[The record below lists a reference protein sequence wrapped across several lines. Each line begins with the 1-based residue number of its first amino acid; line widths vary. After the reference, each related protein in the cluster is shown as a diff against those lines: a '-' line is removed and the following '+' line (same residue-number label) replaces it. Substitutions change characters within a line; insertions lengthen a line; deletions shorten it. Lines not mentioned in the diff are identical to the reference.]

1 MSVLNPRNA
10 AEASDT
16 LATLTA
22 AATGMAA
29 LVYSVNV
36 IEVFVSDGTAELL
49 GHVQLAG
56 GILLVAVFAPILIL
70 LKRRRGR
77 AAGRRDDESYFGA
90 LGRHATS
97 TAFAGTLAFMI
108 LLGLLE
114 RRVLAHLTAE
124 TAVDLLIS
132 FALAM
137 FALSFFLIDRF
148 GHVGEGAGAP
158 G

>member
-1 MSVLNPRNA
+1 MSVLDPRNA
-10 AEASDT
+10 AEASDI

-22 AATGMAA
+22 AASGLAA

-49 GHVQLAG
+49 GHIQLAG
-56 GILLVAVFAPILIL
+56 GILLVAVFAPTLIL

-77 AAGRRDDESYFGA
+77 VAGRGDDESYFGA
-90 LGRHATS
+90 LGRQATS
-97 TAFAGTLAFMI
+97 TAFAITLAFMV
-108 LLGLLE
+108 LLSLLE
-114 RRVLAHLTAE
+114 RRVLEHLSAE
-124 TAVDLLIS
+124 TAVDLIIS

-148 GHVGEGAGAP
+148 GRVGEGAGA
-158 G
+158 